1 MPLPQSLLVT
11 LIVPRVLSL
20 LSWKTEGIIQGEMV
34 GDITHRLNTRRST
47 GPDRINPRV
56 LKELAEGSPRHLQTQ
71 KAHEEETYM
80 EDMSKRRVYEGLE
93 SSFFS

>member
-56 LKELAEGSPRHLQTQ
+56 LKELAEGSPRHLQMQ
-71 KAHEEETYM
+71 KAHEEDIHGRHVQKT
-80 EDMSKRRVYEGLE
+80 
-93 SSFFS
+93 SS